1 MVEVWGAIW
10 GEFGTPS
17 FQNFIHGAPPPVG
30 ALEVSHQ
37 KIAVFVATTWV
48 LWKNRNKT
56 RYEGR
61 AFSFRQRV
69 AELKRQL
76 LKRSISAS
84 KVVVVTGI

>member
-1 MVEVWGAIW
+1 MGGIR

-17 FQNFIHGAPPPVG
+17 FQNCIHGAPPPVG

-37 KIAVFVATTWV
+37 KMAVFVATTWV
-48 LWKNRNKT
+48 LYWKNRNKT

-69 AELKRQL
+69 VEIKRQL
-76 LKRSISAS
+76 LKRAISAS
-84 KVVVVTGI
+84 KVVAVTGI